1 MKKRVLYLIAALALV
16 LGLVLPMATP
26 VLAAQISGT
35 KQTVPLLPNIYY
47 IGDTIDYVM
56 TVSNPG
62 ANTRTNTLTRIW
74 DTLPDGTV
82 IEFLAPVDTLVQAP
96 GETATFY
103 ASYTVDASHL
113 IWLSG
118 PGYWAVRNTF
128 EAEGYDSAG
137 DGVYVFVTRN
147 SRIIQPDTEV
157 GIDASA
163 TSVAPGGSV
172 GLTIT
177 EANTGDAELTNPYVE
192 VWKDGGLL
200 ATLTQP
206 PDSGDLNG
214 DEILDP
220 GETWS
225 WTISSGPISDDTT
238 FVALGFGTDPL
249 GNEVSYA
256 EGYLAE
262 RDEVTVTVTVSAPS
276 IDVEKYVWDGGAWHD
291 ADTTTGPYLPSTQNP
306 VIFKFEIDNDG
317 NVDLTGVSLTDTDM
331 TTFYTNQA
339 CTVVATFPIATLAPG
354 DPLVTV
360 YGKLPW
366 ATGQHSNTATV
377 TGTPPTGPAVSD
389 SDPAHYFGSA
399 PSIDVEKYVWDG
411 GAWHD
416 ADTTTGPY
424 LPSTQN
430 PVIFKF
436 EIDNDGNVD
445 LTGVS
450 LTDTDMTTFYTNQAC
465 TVVATFPIATLAPG
479 DPLVT
484 VYGKLTWA
492 AGQHSNTATATG
504 TPPTGPAVSDS
515 DPAHYFG
522 SVVPSIDVEKYVW
535 DGGAW
540 RDADHTTGPY
550 LPSTQDPVIFK
561 FVIDNDGSVDLSG
574 VSLTDTDMTTFY
586 TNQACTIAATFPV
599 SLAAG
604 APSVTVY
611 SKLTWAA
618 GQHSNTATATG
629 TPPTGPAVS
638 DSDPAHYFG
647 SEPHTVGWETYPIN
661 KVAVL
666 APWVAFAAAVVAGA
680 TVFVRRRRRVGH

>member
-113 IWLSG
+113 ICLSG

-262 RDEVTVTVTVSAPS
+262 RDEVTVTVTV
-276 IDVEKYVWDGGAWHD
+276 
-291 ADTTTGPYLPSTQNP
+291 
-306 VIFKFEIDNDG
+306 
-317 NVDLTGVSLTDTDM
+317 
-331 TTFYTNQA
+331 
-339 CTVVATFPIATLAPG
+339 
-354 DPLVTV
+354 
-360 YGKLPW
+360 
-366 ATGQHSNTATV
+366 
-377 TGTPPTGPAVSD
+377 
-389 SDPAHYFGSA
+389 SA